1 MSIKDLLMQNRINAQ
16 NEAKKKAMKSAAIGA
31 GIGAAVGVTAGVLL
45 APKSG
50 KETREELAKHIK
62 ETSGMV
68 KEKLEKMHTGGKP
81 EAEKAEKTEKNETKK
96 S

>member
-1 MSIKDLLMQNRINAQ
+1 MSIKDMLMQSRLNAQ

-68 KEKLEKMHTGGKP
+68 KEKLEKMHAGVKP
-81 EAEKAEKTEKNETKK
+81 EAEKAEKSETKK
-96 S
+96 SEKE